1 LSDQPSPFDFE
12 KYQPRESTPIPTS
25 RRGLLRAVISEIH
38 AYSGKVDG
46 KLTLKL
52 ADLALLPNEE
62 LESIRPVRMDGCRIN
77 LRENMVWA
85 QAVGQIEPAALF
97 PVDSPA
103 LKAFNLFDGRHSLAD
118 IGLALAGETGWPD
131 EKARAYTRGLFLKLV
146 SLHVCVPK

>member
-1 LSDQPSPFDFE
+1 MSDHLSRFDFE
-12 KYQPRESTPIPTS
+12 NYQPRESTPIPTS
-25 RRGLLRAVISEIH
+25 RRGLLRAMMSELH

-52 ADLALLPNEE
+52 ADLAALPDEE
-62 LESIRPVRMDGCRIN
+62 LGLIRPVRLDGCRIN

-85 QAVGQIEPAALF
+85 HVMGQIEPAALF

-103 LKAFNLFDGRHSLAD
+103 LIAFNLFDGRHNLAD
-118 IGLALAGETGWPD
+118 IGLALARESGWSN
-131 EKARAYTRGLFLKLV
+131 EKAKAYTRGLFLKLV